1 MAINPFIHVRKC
13 TGEFFAIDEISCVA
27 VSRKAMTMLGMERG
41 GRAKRG
47 SKSTSPSPKE
57 GEIEAIFETINS
69 EDQSKDQEE
78 SQLIMHPQNRSSH
91 MNTKATK

>member
-27 VSRKAMTMLGMERG
+27 VPRKAMTMLGMERG

-47 SKSTSPSPKE
+47 SKQSIVGVPHLLPRKE
-57 GEIEAIFETINS
+57 
-69 EDQSKDQEE
+69 KWK
-78 SQLIMHPQNRSSH
+78 LYL
-91 MNTKATK
+91 KL